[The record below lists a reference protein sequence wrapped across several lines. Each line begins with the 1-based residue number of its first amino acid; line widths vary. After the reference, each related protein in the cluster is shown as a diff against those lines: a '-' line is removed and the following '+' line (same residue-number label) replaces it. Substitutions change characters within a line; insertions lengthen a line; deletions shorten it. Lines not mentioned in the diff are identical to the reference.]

1 MGVCLMTDEAAT
13 GFVQFRAISYLD
25 RPVSLQAEA
34 AIQCERSLS
43 LVRLD
48 RSLGEISVNK
58 YGRKTGGCHLL
69 SEFSVQKSAFFTTGA
84 LGQKIVSAA
93 SSDPAPNE
101 FTDRRR
107 PGQDDA
113 RIDIRGV
120 GFAPGN
126 MRLIDQ

>member
-1 MGVCLMTDEAAT
+1 MTGEAAS

-25 RPVSLQAEA
+25 RLVSLQAEA
-34 AIQCERSLS
+34 ASQCERSLS

-48 RSLGEISVNK
+48 LSSGEVSASK
-58 YGRKTGGCHLL
+58 FARKTCSCHLL
-69 SEFSVQKSAFFTTGA
+69 SEFFVQKVCVFTNGT

-101 FTDRRR
+101 FTDGRCL
-107 PGQDDA
+107 GQDDA
-113 RIDIRGV
+113 RIDVRGV
-120 GFAPGN
+120 VFAPGD